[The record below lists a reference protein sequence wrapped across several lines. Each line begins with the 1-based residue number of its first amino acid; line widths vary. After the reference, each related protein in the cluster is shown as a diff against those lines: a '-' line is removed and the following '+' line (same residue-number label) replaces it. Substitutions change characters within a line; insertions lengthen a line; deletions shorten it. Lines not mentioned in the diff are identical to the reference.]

1 MVTGKVTVVIT
12 TAKDILM
19 ARAAA
24 ADTADAIMARA
35 TRTHIVMGKAAQ
47 AWAKV
52 AVRIA
57 ARAVL
62 TGTADIRN
70 KKIEQDGA
78 SSANEKFAGE
88 VFSCRGKER
97 RFMV

>member
-1 MVTGKVTVVIT
+1 MVTVKVTVVIT

-24 ADTADAIMARA
+24 ADTAEAIMARA

-70 KKIEQDGA
+70 KIEQDGA